1 MLTNVLF
8 MLWVRSKRPSCFMG
22 IADIHGMFHNMRT
35 MDDTLNFQSAL
46 AELLEKRR
54 EWLDSAEMPRLKEE
68 YRILQSSFSGLF
80 KLFLKKGILHED
92 PYKNEAK
99 IGDLKVPS
107 EGPFSESEKTDE
119 MSLRLSNYE
128 SQLDFLVSF
137 YQFSVDFMTMER
149 LKKIVAL
156 TKYISWTQ
164 ISANSPHINTRTLSE
179 LAGLIKGGND
189 QLSSGLLADAFQQ
202 LEKSSKIIFRILK
215 DVSDYHREYYK
226 LELRLRVMDSLKFQ
240 SDTVMTKKEDTL
252 RQVKRK
258 FAESMTDRPFYP
270 ELVDEILKED
280 YSGEGPSLREDL
292 LKRLTLVND
301 KPKEEKRAVSF
312 KGTLLDG
319 VRLVASLNFI
329 IDDALKKLDENSNL
343 LESKKNTFMDKLR
356 RILRQMMN
364 REAEEVIYEVEYFDP
379 VQAASKNEALSYS
392 KFHVETERK
401 IRFLAALSNKTT
413 SVAKRLETGTE
424 EQVLAILAKN
434 LEEVQNTHKE
444 MSALDVYFK
453 SETPREDRERMRG
466 IKTELMTIKNGIVK
480 ANQKRH
486 EYIAQKEELEQMK
499 KLGIRTDVL

>member
-1 MLTNVLF
+1 
-8 MLWVRSKRPSCFMG
+8 MG
-22 IADIHGMFHNMRT
+22 IADIQGMLHNVKT
-35 MDDTLNFQSAL
+35 MDDTLSFQSAL

-54 EWLDSAEMPRLKEE
+54 EWLDRSEMPRLKEE
-68 YRILQSSFSGLF
+68 YRIFQSSFSGLF

-92 PYKNEAK
+92 PYKNEVK

-107 EGPFSESEKTDE
+107 ESPFSESEKNDE

-128 SQLDFLVSF
+128 SQLDFLVNF

-164 ISANSPHINTRTLSE
+164 ISTNSPNINTRTLSE
-179 LAGLIKGGND
+179 LAALIKGGND

-202 LEKSSKIIFRILK
+202 LEKSSKTIFRILK
-215 DVSDYHREYYK
+215 DVSDYHRENYK
-226 LELRLRVMDSLKFQ
+226 LELRQRVMNSLQFQ
-240 SDTVMTKKEDTL
+240 SETVITKKEDTL

-258 FAESMTDRPFYP
+258 FAESMADRSFYP

-280 YSGEGPSLREDL
+280 YAGEGLSLREEL
-292 LKRLTLVND
+292 LKRMAVAED
-301 KPKEEKRAVSF
+301 KPKGEKRVISF
-312 KGTLLDG
+312 RSTLLDG
-319 VRLVASLNFI
+319 IRLLASLNFI

-343 LESKKNTFMDKLR
+343 LESKKNTFMDKVR
-356 RILRQMMN
+356 RIVRQMMN
-364 REAEEVIYEVEYFDP
+364 KETPEVIYEVEYFDP
-379 VQAASKNEALSYS
+379 IQTASKTEALSYS
-392 KFHVETERK
+392 KFHAETERK

-413 SVAKRLETGTE
+413 STAKRLESGTE

-499 KLGIRTDVL
+499 KLGIRTDVV